1 MSESSRIQVT
11 DEWLY
16 KYMPVVDKA
25 MVRSLETAAGKACPI
40 SKGCERKMRKLM
52 RREKYGLLMQIRG
65 SLKSVIAIFVGLIG
79 VFSFVTLGVE
89 ADRLV
94 FFKTIVTDFGDHVVK
109 QFEAYGDEEFV
120 INEPGYIPE
129 GYELCELLSDNSV
142 AMYLYKNVDGATLS
156 MDQFRAGE
164 EAIYTIDTEY
174 QYVEK
179 VHTAVGEIEVKMYES
194 GFKYVY
200 HEYKNSIYTLSAENL
215 SIEEI
220 VKICEDW
227 VK

>member
-1 MSESSRIQVT
+1 MSGKRRIQVT

-16 KYMPVVDKA
+16 TYMPVVDEA
-25 MVRSLETAAGKACPI
+25 VVRGVEASVGKEYSI
-40 SKGCERKMRKLM
+40 SKGCERKMNKLI
-52 RREKYGLLMQIRG
+52 RREKYGLLMQMRG
-65 SLKSVIAIFVGLIG
+65 GLKRVAAIIVGLIG
-79 VFSFVTLGVE
+79 TFSLITLGVE

-120 INEPGYIPE
+120 INEPQYIPE
-129 GYELCELLSDNSV
+129 GYELSELLSDNNV
-142 AMYLYKNVDGATLS
+142 AMYLYKDVDGAILS

-200 HEYKNSIYTLSAENL
+200 HEYKSAVYTLSAENL

-227 VK
+227 IK